1 MNDFFSEL
9 KRFVE
14 NNIQNKIEDYYLIY
28 GNSRIYGNLA
38 LEIYMAYFPLL
49 EDYQA
54 GNDLRDEQRD
64 FIRLLREENERLRG
78 EVRVK

>member
-14 NNIQNKIEDYYLIY
+14 MHQNEPTADLYMVWEESEIH
-28 GNSRIYGNLA
+28 LA
-38 LEIYMAYFPLL
+38 LAIEIYMAYFPLL

-54 GNDLRDEQRD
+54 GNELRDEQRD

-78 EVRVK
+78 KTDE